1 MTSAAN
7 DVEPTAAAL
16 AGAAARLP
24 AARSVPGSVP
34 VPTPHGAG
42 ADRVVLTGLRARGRH
57 GVFGFEREQGQD
69 FVVDVTL
76 HLDLAPASTTDD
88 LSRTVD
94 YGVLAEAV
102 VADVQGEPVNLIEAL
117 AERVAQ
123 TCLRQ
128 PGVRQVEVTV
138 HKPSAP
144 ISVAF
149 TDVAVTLTR
158 SRA

>member
-7 DVEPTAAAL
+7 DLEPTAAW
-16 AGAAARLP
+16 P
-24 AARSVPGSVP
+24 ASDLSAPRRRPGDP
-34 VPTPHGAG
+34 APRPRAPR
-42 ADRVVLTGLRARGRH
+42 DRVVLTGLRAHGRH
-57 GVFGFEREQGQD
+57 GVYGFEREQGQD

-76 HLDLAPASTTDD
+76 SLDLAPASTTDD
-88 LSRTVD
+88 LRRTVD

-102 VADVQGEPVNLIEAL
+102 VADVEGEPLNLIEAL
-117 AERVAQ
+117 AERVAR

-128 PGVRQVEVTV
+128 PGVVEVEVTV
-138 HKPSAP
+138 HKPQAP

-149 TDVAVTLTR
+149 ADVAVTLTR